1 MSELHAAFSLH
12 PTLAADTVWLGDLT
26 LSRVLLS
33 RDSRY
38 PWVIL
43 VPKRAGIRE
52 IYELEDEAALL
63 LAESCAIAKL
73 MQAAFMPDKLN
84 IAAIGN
90 VVDQLHIHHVAR
102 FHEDAAWP
110 KPIWGLLPHKPYDDD
125 AQEKAVTRWREWLAV
140 LPEFKVAG

>member
-1 MSELHAAFSLH
+1 MSERDAAFSLH

-38 PWVIL
+38 PWIIL

-52 IYELEDEAALL
+52 IYELDDEAGLL
-63 LAESCAIAKL
+63 LAESCSIAKL

-90 VVDQLHIHHVAR
+90 VVEQLHLHHVAR

-110 KPIWGLLPHKPYDDD
+110 KPIWGLLPPKPHTDE
-125 AQEKAVTRWREWLAV
+125 ALEKAITRWREWLGV
-140 LPEFKVAG
+140 LPEFNVAN